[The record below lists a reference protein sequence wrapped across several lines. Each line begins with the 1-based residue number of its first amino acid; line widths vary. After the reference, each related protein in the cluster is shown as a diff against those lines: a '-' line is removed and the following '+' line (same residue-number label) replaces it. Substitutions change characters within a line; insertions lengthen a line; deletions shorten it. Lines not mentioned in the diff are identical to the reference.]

1 MHVSLA
7 FSLLRSFDLPVRLT
21 PAMKA
26 SGIAI
31 GKERRQESSLF
42 WGTDDMGLYGC
53 ALVIFRFA
61 IVLGSMKLVSHMT
74 LLGLVFLI
82 HTWFFLILQK
92 NEEKYTP

>member
-61 IVLGSMKLVSHMT
+61 IVLGSMKLVLM
-74 LLGLVFLI
+74 